1 MRVGSALFGE
11 SADVLEERNFQL
23 LMIATLPSVLGTTL
37 VSPILETLTGPFDV
51 SLAAIGLLVTVH
63 SAPAIVLIPFVGALT
78 DRIGRKPVLVVAL
91 ALFGAGGVG
100 IAATTDFRVALALR
114 LCQGIGAAGLG
125 PVIVTSIGDLYAGPR
140 EATAQ
145 GFRLGVGGSTNVV
158 FPVVAG
164 ALVALAWQYPFLLY
178 GIALPIAVLVYLFF
192 DDPAT
197 GTDDSTVEPT
207 DETTRGDA
215 DDARLTAESHDG
227 GFDRSTYVRSLV
239 RLAGQPRPFAVLVGR
254 AVPTL
259 VFVGFLTYNSAVVVE
274 LLEGSPGEA
283 GLLVAVVSSVYAV
296 SGTQSGRITA
306 FFPRR
311 VYPLVASNVLM
322 GGGLVVVG
330 YAPSLLIAAFGA
342 ASIGVGFGFS
352 IPLYRSLLTGYAPET
367 LRGGLVSL
375 GEASSRVASTLV
387 PVAMGGA
394 IGLTQPIVG
403 LEVALRWTVAGVGVV
418 GAAIGFGCAAVLLF
432 APAVGKQR

>member
-1 MRVGSALFGE
+1 MRLSTALFGD
-11 SADVLEERNFQL
+11 SANVLEERNFQL
-23 LMIATLPSVLGTTL
+23 LMVATLPSVLGSTL

-91 ALFGAGGVG
+91 TLFGVGGVG
-100 IAATTDFRVALALR
+100 IAATTDFQVALGLR
-114 LCQGIGAAGLG
+114 FLQGIGAAGLG
-125 PVIVTSIGDLYAGPR
+125 PVIVTSIGDLYTGPR

-158 FPVVAG
+158 FPVIAG
-164 ALVALAWQYPFLLY
+164 ALVALSWQYPFFLY
-178 GIALPIAVLVYLFF
+178 GIALPIAVLVYVFF
-192 DDPAT
+192 EDPSTGPDASTDKSNDDGEDGVGASSDDP
-197 GTDDSTVEPT
+197 GV
-207 DETTRGDA
+207 
-215 DDARLTAESHDG
+215 TAEA
-227 GFDRSTYVRSLV
+227 DRSEYARSLA
-239 RLAGQPRPFAVLVGR
+239 RLAGQPRPFAVLLGR

-259 VFVGFLTYNSAVVVE
+259 VFVGFLTYNSAIVVE
-274 LLEGSPGEA
+274 LLDGTPGEA

-306 FFPRR
+306 FFSRR
-311 VYPLVASNVLM
+311 VYPLVGSNVLM

-330 YAPSLLIAAFGA
+330 YSPTLWSAAIGA

-352 IPLYRSLLTGYAPET
+352 IPLYRSLLTGYAPDT

-387 PVAMGGA
+387 PVAMGSA
-394 IGLTQPIVG
+394 IGATQSVVG
-403 LEVALRWTVAGVGVV
+403 LQVALQWTVAGVGIV
-418 GAAIGFGCAAVLLF
+418 GATIGFVCAAVLLF
-432 APAVGKQR
+432 GPSVSDPL